1 MGDITGANATFML
14 SITSVFPAP
23 VKLQGFAADDVFDT
37 DPLESTEHYMGV
49 DGILSAGFVFVP
61 VRMGISLQADSA
73 SNQLFDA
80 WHAAQVAAKAAFFA
94 NAVVILPNVGQKWA
108 LINGILQHYQPL
120 PPVKKL
126 LQPRKH
132 GILWTQVSPSIP

>member
-1 MGDITGANATFML
+1 MGDITGANATFMI
-14 SITSVFPAP
+14 SVTSVFPAP
-23 VKLQGFAADDVFDT
+23 VQLQGFAADDVFET
-37 DPLESTEHYMGV
+37 DPLESVEHYMGV

-61 VRMGISLQADSA
+61 VRMGISLQADSP

-80 WHAAQVAAKAAFFA
+80 WWAAMQAARGVFFA
-94 NAVVILPNVGQKWA
+94 NGVVILPNVGQKWA
-108 LINGILQHYQPL
+108 LAQGILQHYQPV

-132 GILWTQVSPSIP
+132 GILWTAVSPAIP